1 MSYESQV
8 HNKKYTDMVQKKKQY
23 IVTNKIW
30 KQGEISGKST
40 GILLLEH

>member
-8 HNKKYTDMVQKKKQY
+8 HNKKYTDIVQKKQY

>member
-8 HNKKYTDMVQKKKQY
+8 YNKKYTDIVQKKQY

-30 KQGEISGKST
+30 KQGEISEKST
-40 GILLLEH
+40 